1 VLFFS
6 IVWNK
11 IYIRLSIKS
20 FIKMNS
26 RRTFLK
32 QLGYLG
38 VASQVG
44 LLYACNDQQTIVLP
58 IDYAPLTMDQA
69 KILAYTIEI
78 LFPNDENGP
87 SAQQL
92 NSLEYIIWNLND
104 QNRDADSNNYI
115 LKGIQWIEETADEE
129 KQKSFLA
136 LSDRERVSVVDFVA
150 KKSWGEDW
158 FSAVLTLIF
167 ESLLYDPIYHIN
179 KEQAGWNW
187 LNHHAGIPRPNE
199 NNKYRAV
206 IAHTK

>member
-1 VLFFS
+1 
-6 IVWNK
+6 
-11 IYIRLSIKS
+11 
-20 FIKMNS
+20 MNS

-187 LNHHAGIPRPNE
+187 LNHQAGIPRPNE
-199 NNKYRAV
+199 NTKYRAV